1 MRLGSLVWASWVVVF
16 AAGCSSSSGEEV
28 PGDETGTEDAG
39 DGGGGGDGGSGDG
52 GGGDDTGSA
61 GDTGGGGGDS
71 ATGDTGSVA
80 DTTPP
85 PPVPG
90 AVYGAK
96 CTGWDA
102 NEQKAWEEVAIVR
115 GKLAM
120 GALDCNDAIT
130 KAGRAHSKYI
140 ELNGGGLTHTED
152 AAKPGYTGVNF
163 WDRMKAA
170 GFTGPGSAMFEVVH
184 SISDAHGAILGEGGW
199 INTLYHRIP
208 FVSFGAKGY
217 GFGASTK
224 ASTIDFSSGG
234 AKAAAGTLATWPVD
248 GDTAVWTTFRCASE
262 VPNPLPGQTFAGY
275 PISLTGAGALTITE
289 HTVDAGA
296 GPIEHVMLMKG
307 ADSTGLIPADQVY
320 LIPKAPLKTSTK
332 YTVKVAGTNG
342 GAAFSKAW
350 VFTTGTK

>member
-1 MRLGSLVWASWVVVF
+1 MSFRSVVSASWVLIF
-16 AAGCSSSSGEEV
+16 AVGCSSSTGEEV
-28 PGDETGTEDAG
+28 PGDETGT
-39 DGGGGGDGGSGDG
+39 
-52 GGGDDTGSA
+52 GDDTGAPLDDSGTGPDGA
-61 GDTGGGGGDS
+61 PSDAASTDTGT
-71 ATGDTGSVA
+71 ATDAPPA
-80 DTTPP
+80 DTKPVDP

-102 NEQKAWEEVAIVR
+102 NEQKAWEEIAIVR
-115 GKLAM
+115 GKLGM
-120 GALDCNDAIT
+120 GALDCIDPIM
-130 KAGRAHSKYI
+130 KAGRAHSNYI
-140 ELNGGGLTHTED
+140 QANGGGLTHTED
-152 AAKPGYTGVNF
+152 ASKPGYTGVQF

-184 SISDAHGAILGEGGW
+184 SIPEAHGAILGEGGW

-208 FVSFGAKGY
+208 FVSYGAKGY

-234 AKAAAGTLATWPVD
+234 AKPAAGALATWPVD
-248 GDTAVWTTFRCASE
+248 GDTAIWTTFRCASE

-275 PISLTGAGALTITE
+275 PVSLTATGALAITE
-289 HTVDAGA
+289 HTIDGGTGA
-296 GPIEHVMLMKG
+296 LEHVMLMKG

-320 LIPKAPLKTSTK
+320 LIPKAPLKVSTK
-332 YTVKVAGTNG
+332 YTVKIAGTSG
-342 GAAFSKAW
+342 GAAFSKTW